1 MLFIGLLFCV
11 CSPDFSPTRNPSTSS
26 VVALR
31 EVSLAVWILAAFFL
45 LRYLLT

>member
-1 MLFIGLLFCV
+1 VG
-11 CSPDFSPTRNPSTSS
+11 
-26 VVALR
+26 ALR